1 MLLSNTFIFEIS
13 LFVFSKHTQIFTQMI
28 CLLHMAQ
35 NVLGKSRP
43 KKIKYLLKCSE
54 SSGWGCK
61 CKDNI
66 KSIV

>member
-54 SSGWGCK
+54 SSG
-61 CKDNI
+61 
-66 KSIV
+66 